1 MRTVTGVLRGWTLTS
16 TTTSSVIAGLHSPS
30 PAITELRNGGRARG
44 GKRRVSKEVG
54 GHEDKENQRKGGECP
69 NPNKLAD
76 HGWVGLRRAA
86 VFLSIRGSGSGSRKS
101 KCA

>member
-1 MRTVTGVLRGWTLTS
+1 MVTGMTSRGMNVDVGDKFNNCW
-16 TTTSSVIAGLHSPS
+16 GLES
-30 PAITELRNGGRARG
+30 GRARG
-44 GKRRVSKEVG
+44 GCKEVG
-54 GHEDKENQRKGGECP
+54 TKKKKRSKERRECT

-86 VFLSIRGSGSGSRKS
+86 VFLLKGSGRGPES